1 MDRLARNLDDLR
13 RIVQQLTSHGV
24 RIEFVK
30 EQLVFTRRGLAA
42 GEPDAV
48 GQGAFVEFERA

>member
-30 EQLVFTRRGLAA
+30 EQLGS
-42 GEPDAV
+42 EPVALINRV
-48 GQGAFVEFERA
+48 R